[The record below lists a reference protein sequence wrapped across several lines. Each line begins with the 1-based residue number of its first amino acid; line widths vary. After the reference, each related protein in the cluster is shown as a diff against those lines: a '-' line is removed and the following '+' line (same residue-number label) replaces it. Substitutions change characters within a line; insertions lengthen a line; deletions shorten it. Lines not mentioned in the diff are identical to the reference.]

1 MVNRLRIIPMTS
13 TMKFMIMIEL
23 QHKSTRCSKKRVQGM
38 FTSIKAISMTPH
50 PIITVHNE
58 RYLQNYCRCTNKL
71 LIYIDKK

>member
-1 MVNRLRIIPMTS
+1 MF
-13 TMKFMIMIEL
+13 K
-23 QHKSTRCSKKRVQGM
+23 KKRVQGM